1 MAGHA
6 ASFDAPRLR
15 TAAGHKALCGTAPWL
30 APQVLTEV
38 LREAQLPGS
47 RPAPTDAQAA
57 VPAGAAYRMDENLT
71 LFCDVVGG
79 CERLLKTPI
88 PLQYTR

>member
-1 MAGHA
+1 
-6 ASFDAPRLR
+6 
-15 TAAGHKALCGTAPWL
+15 
-30 APQVLTEV
+30 VLTEV

-47 RPAPTDAQAA
+47 HPAPGDAQAA

-71 LFCDVVGG
+71 LFADVVGG

-88 PLQYTR
+88 PLAYTR